1 MQEKLIINKSIIEC
15 IKVRNQQKFYLG
27 TSKKLHNNSIW
38 ANNTVFRI
46 IYDITVPYL
55 KILTISEH
63 GSGADKANR
72 VMTAAAQGFLLH
84 WQMTVNSWVGL
95 PIHSWTNFTT
105 TFPNK
110 QNVVSSDF

>member
-1 MQEKLIINKSIIEC
+1 
-15 IKVRNQQKFYLG
+15 VHNQQRFYLG

-38 ANNTVFRI
+38 ANNTVFKI
-46 IYDITVPYL
+46 IYDIIVPYL
-55 KILTISEH
+55 KFLTISEH

-95 PIHSWTNFTT
+95 PIHSGTNF
-105 TFPNK
+105 FFLK
-110 QNVVSSDF
+110 